1 MHALLLSCLIFSQ
14 DILECDVIVSYHP
27 AILTFT
33 VGLQLVG
40 MTPAQRGRVSIRP
53 TMTIGQGSR
62 GVNDHIIYTYIYIYR
77 NMARRAEML
86 VTQAPRHCSGLL
98 GFRAWQVGKGLSP
111 ARLGR

>member
-14 DILECDVIVSYHP
+14 DILECDVIVSYHL

-62 GVNDHIIYTYIYIYR
+62 GVNDHIIYIYR